1 LPILRAA
8 VDTEKKPDDKKKE
21 KILEDMKKGGL
32 DKATAQKVLKRWEET
47 GATDADT
54 LNKML
59 RRRSLGTV
67 ITIIVQAVLDAGA
80 SYGAF
85 NLAAFLAAAD
95 KIPLHW
101 VLSFGANFLGS
112 YFAIGVFF
120 DLFTLGAVTVSS
132 LQFQTNSAAFLSAVQ
147 EIAGQDTGLNVID
160 KATQAANTLKVF
172 NALNAISDMLQEE
185 ASKGGQGGT
194 LSDLSAYLLLTQAKD
209 KYGFDYEQEGLS
221 SEEAGTIAN
230 LFARFDLND
239 DGRLDLFELNKL
251 ATELNSGLSEAEV
264 KEGFRMLDKDDSRF
278 LEFPEFVAFY
288 KKQIKEPATA

>member
-1 LPILRAA
+1 
-8 VDTEKKPDDKKKE
+8 
-21 KILEDMKKGGL
+21 
-32 DKATAQKVLKRWEET
+32 
-47 GATDADT
+47 
-54 LNKML
+54 
-59 RRRSLGTV
+59 
-67 ITIIVQAVLDAGA
+67 
-80 SYGAF
+80 
-85 NLAAFLAAAD
+85 
-95 KIPLHW
+95 
-101 VLSFGANFLGS
+101 
-112 YFAIGVFF
+112 
-120 DLFTLGAVTVSS
+120 VTVSS